1 MESKNTLNLTVTL
14 PLSKSPPVCSPTEQA
29 RTQQTLLEPLDRVR
43 TTGGFSEPSHLFS
56 KKLTISS
63 EFLSLH
69 WIRYIPVLWI
79 QWNLDIINPQQS
91 FARSDL
97 SSVHVFSY
105 MVIFF
110 PNDLIQKPPQW
121 MRKTPTNLTTLG
133 QLGPIESHIS
143 IASLEVQ
150 QRPERELWAAAHAAP
165 RQDIPADGADKGKAC
180 LKSNTWKISIK

>member
-14 PLSKSPPVCSPTEQA
+14 LLSKSPPVCSPTEQA

-105 MVIFF
+105 VVIFF

-121 MRKTPTNLTTLG
+121 MRKTPTKLTNNSWTIRTYRKSYFYRL
-133 QLGPIESHIS
+133 PWSS
-143 IASLEVQ
+143 AAT
-150 QRPERELWAAAHAAP
+150 WA
-165 RQDIPADGADKGKAC
+165 GALSCCTRSATSGHPC
-180 LKSNTWKISIK
+180 WRSR